1 MDEGQTCASSVSAA
15 KRSSARIDRR
25 LMQLVRLSPPVL
37 GLAGRPRMELPDMV
51 IVANCAPSR

>member
-1 MDEGQTCASSVSAA
+1 MKGRLARRLCQL
-15 KRSSARIDRR
+15 RSARIDRR